1 MRSSIRSPSR
11 HARSP
16 YVGPIPRPVVPTL
29 SIPSRA
35 SLATS
40 SATWYGMITCAL
52 RLTRTRETSIP
63 RDISMS
69 SSEISVSGL
78 TTTPLPMTDVMCG

>member
-1 MRSSIRSPSR
+1 MRSPRR
-11 HARSP
+11 QARSP

-29 SIPSRA
+29 APSRRA

-52 RLTRTRETSIP
+52 RLTRTRLTSMP
-63 RDISMS
+63 RDVSMS
-69 SSEISVSGL
+69 SSPMSVTGL
-78 TTTPLPMTDVMCG
+78 TTTPLPMTEVMCG